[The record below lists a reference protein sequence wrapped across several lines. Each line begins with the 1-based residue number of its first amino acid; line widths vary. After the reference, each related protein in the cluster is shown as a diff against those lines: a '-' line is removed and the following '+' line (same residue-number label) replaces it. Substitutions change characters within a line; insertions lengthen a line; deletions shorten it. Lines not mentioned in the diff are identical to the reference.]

1 MLHIVLNPEN
11 NCSSIQFTFMIY
23 HTSTPDEIAYL
34 LPVFAKNKRRPSIR
48 KENSY
53 YIYNTK
59 SKEIFDFVLPS
70 PNSKLSLHRFWQNV
84 NHLLNK

>member
-1 MLHIVLNPEN
+1 
-11 NCSSIQFTFMIY
+11 MIY

-34 LPVFAKNKRRPSIR
+34 LPVFAKNKRMPSIR

-59 SKEIFDFVLPS
+59 SKEIFDSILRHISTIEYLIFINNFEMELAA
-70 PNSKLSLHRFWQNV
+70 RTE
-84 NHLLNK
+84 